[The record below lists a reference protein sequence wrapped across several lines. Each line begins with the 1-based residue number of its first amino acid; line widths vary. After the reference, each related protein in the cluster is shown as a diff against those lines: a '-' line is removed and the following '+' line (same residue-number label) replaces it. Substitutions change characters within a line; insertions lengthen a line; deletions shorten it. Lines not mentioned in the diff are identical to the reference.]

1 MCSLRKMMAYISK
14 EVNSVTYQS
23 VVGSLL
29 YAAIVIHP
37 DVVYTV
43 GVVSKFCLQLTK
55 AHLIAVKRILHC
67 LKGTQNL
74 AIKLQK
80 SHVALVMHT
89 GLVT

>member
-1 MCSLRKMMAYISK
+1 M
-14 EVNSVTYQS
+14 
-23 VVGSLL
+23 VGSLL

-37 DVVYTV
+37 DIAQAV
-43 GVVSKFCLQLTK
+43 GVVSKFYLQLTK
-55 AHLIAVKRILHC
+55 AHLTAVKRILHC

-80 SHVALVMHT
+80 SDEALVMHT